1 MNKLKGWLNFFWEYG
16 NSGIK
21 PRYMPKQKYTEG
33 ERVEVR
39 DDNDQDWVEA
49 TFVQKVVDITY
60 WTQEPDSPACGWE
73 QIRKIDPNK
82 K

>member
-1 MNKLKGWLNFFWEYG
+1 MNKLKGWLNLFCEYG

-21 PRYMPKQKYTEG
+21 PRYMPKQKYTYG

-39 DDNDQDWVEA
+39 DDDDQDWVEA

-60 WTQEPDSPACGWE
+60 WTQEPGSPACGWE
-73 QIRKIDPNK
+73 QIRKIDPHK